1 MDNTAGSLTK
11 LERSIIIG
19 SLFGRRAYEN
29 YPSRSDAFLEIN
41 HSIKSQGYVDYKFN
55 KLKRIC
61 ESAPKERTTNE
72 GRSAYRF
79 LQNSTKI

>member
-19 SLFGRRAYEN
+19 SLLGDGHMRII
-29 YPSRSDAFLEIN
+29 PGRSDAFLEIN
-41 HSIKSQGYVDYKFN
+41 HSIKAKGYVDYKFN